1 MMPIVFDICK
11 GAIPGSPNLFFPGS
25 MVTNTCLTIGG
36 VSAFAFVTNQALKR
50 LPYFNTPQWHVYRLI
65 QKAPSLSNRQIV
77 IGGGALVL
85 SACII
90 VAFYPYLSFFLNSP
104 FPSAFS
110 LRFRQLSKSAIT
122 AVVGVGVFVGTTFIS
137 SFFGMNIFS
146 DPFKPLNQLKVTFF
160 GPRQKIWRPD
170 SPESKANGASST
182 TLIASLMSIFRN
194 TRGPQSEIPVPKSL
208 DAVPAA
214 PNDLLENR
222 TQKPPGQP
230 IEKSPELGLDE
241 STSRGR
247 EICPKSTNKPVSTDS
262 TAISCDSDRTPLQ
275 TLDWTSLPADIF
287 RVYIF
292 PRALNKT
299 STFQDFF
306 AFGQIC
312 KILRAHLLDPVCLI
326 PRSPYRHFLW
336 HVFRKQ
342 EFDPIEVTAFF
353 QMYLPEGHQGDG
365 LRLPMRFLY
374 DGFVGLKNSVTPAQL
389 GYIFEVFPKASID
402 SIAVRLGGDDD
413 VGQVAHAINAC
424 LEPSKKTF
432 SLTIIPEIIRNP
444 EEANLYGKLLSK
456 QQFKD
461 RNSFRALRNSQL
473 EKAQKNYPSQ
483 VMKLIPLLKGRV
495 TLVRIDF
502 RRHSGDSDL
511 NPRKLMELL
520 KPTTGPQPLSV
531 DRVYFAYT
539 WTLKCKPP
547 EDIEAIERIIKPKRE
562 DIEYPPESPKD
573 SLIDETLIEETE
585 IDRPQGPN
593 FFRVDYLN

>member
-1 MMPIVFDICK
+1 MMPTFFDICK
-11 GAIPGSPNLFFPGS
+11 GAIPGSHNLFFPGS

-36 VSAFAFVTNQALKR
+36 VSAFAFVTNHALKR

-65 QKAPSLSNRQIV
+65 QKAPSLANRQII

-170 SPESKANGASST
+170 SPESKANRVSST
-182 TLIASLMSIFRN
+182 ILIASLMSIFRN
-194 TRGPQSEIPVPKSL
+194 SREPQSEIPVPKPL

-214 PNDLLENR
+214 PTDTLGDG
-222 TQKPPGQP
+222 TQRSPSQP
-230 IEKSPELGLDE
+230 LEKSPELGLDE
-241 STSRGR
+241 STSCGR
-247 EICPKSTNKPVSTDS
+247 EICQKFTNKSGSTDS
-262 TAISCDSDRTPLQ
+262 TSISCESDMA
-275 TLDWTSLPADIF
+275 LDWTSLPADIF

-353 QMYLPEGHQGDG
+353 QMYLPDGHNGEG

-374 DGFVGLKNSVTPAQL
+374 DGFLGLKNSVTPAQL
-389 GYIFEVFPKASID
+389 AYIYNTFPKASIE
-402 SIAVRLGGDDD
+402 SITVRLGADDD
-413 VGQVAHAINAC
+413 IVQVANTLNAY
-424 LEPSKKTF
+424 LEPSKKLF
-432 SLTIIPEIIRNP
+432 SLTIIPEKVRNP
-444 EEANLYGKLLSK
+444 EEANLYGKLLTK
-456 QQFKD
+456 QEFKE
-461 RNSFRALRNSQL
+461 RNSFKAMWASQN

-483 VMKLIPLLKGRV
+483 VLKLLPLLKNRV
-495 TLVRIDF
+495 TILRISF

-511 NPRKLMELL
+511 NPRTLMELL
-520 KPTTGPQPLSV
+520 KPDTGTRPLSV
-531 DRVYFAYT
+531 DRVYFAYN
-539 WTLKCKPP
+539 WNLKCKPP
-547 EDIEAIERIIKPKRE
+547 EDIEEIERIIKPKRE
-562 DIEYPPESPKD
+562 DIEYPPEPSKD

-593 FFRVDYLN
+593 FFRVDYLH